1 MHICITWPQS
11 CPTGAVYMHQWT
23 GSSFVQVMAWR
34 PFGAYPS
41 PEPMLPY
48 CQWDS
53 WEHISVK
60 FSSELYHFHSRKCI
74 WKCRLPKMAAILFRG
89 RWVNM
94 RWSMRCPITYYVAAP
109 TSVINF
115 LIIYRHSIIMY
126 IPKPNHISW
135 LSGEWLGHNEAWNRH
150 CMQGSMGDGNWS
162 LAWTFV
168 MVINSGNSHCCDS
181 VRAIIVLIL

>member
-1 MHICITWPQS
+1 MHMHHLASIISHWCCIYASVNRVIICSGNGLMPLRCLHITWTNAALLS
-11 CPTGAVYMHQWT
+11 IGLLGTNFSEIWIRILS
-23 GSSFVQVMAWR
+23 SSFKKMHLK
-34 PFGAYPS
+34 
-41 PEPMLPY
+41 M
-48 CQWDS
+48 
-53 WEHISVK
+53 
-60 FSSELYHFHSRKCI
+60 SSA
-74 WKCRLPKMAAILFRG
+74 KMAAILFRG
-89 RWVNM
+89 RCVNM
-94 RWSMRCPITYYVAAP
+94 RWSMRCLPITYYVSAP

-126 IPKPNHISW
+126 IPKHNHISW

-162 LAWTFV
+162 AAWTFV